1 MKISFKR
8 SSSGRKARAPR
19 WWGVFTNYLP
29 ELSVPFLCP
38 KIWNKELANKWVNAV
53 PDKCPFERQ
62 IWIDD
67 TLLLYI
73 PPLCPLNPLSK
84 QLYEIK
90 LEAKT
95 FLYSLEKKQIKD
107 S

>member
-8 SSSGRKARAPR
+8 SSSGRKARAPK
-19 WWGVFTNYLP
+19 WWAVFADSLP
-29 ELSVPFLCP
+29 KFSLPFLRP
-38 KIWNKELANKWVNAV
+38 KTWSKKLAYKWINAI

-67 TLLLYI
+67 TLVLYI
-73 PPLCPLNPLSK
+73 PPLCPLNPISK

-95 FLYSLEKKQIKD
+95 YIFDLERE
-107 S
+107 